1 MIEILGYIFAT
12 ILTIIA
18 LAVVYY
24 ILKGLVVG
32 IDLMRWKLAGIPLTQ
47 IRSVKNYKRELAKM
61 FFSCW
66 GECIG
71 YNGGIS
77 YSRNGRTW
85 EGYGTGR
92 YTG

>member
-12 ILTIIA
+12 ILAIIA
-18 LAVVYY
+18 AFIVYH
-24 ILKGLVVG
+24 IIKGLVVG

-71 YNGGIS
+71 YDGS
-77 YSRNGRTW
+77 TTYERNGRRW

-92 YTG
+92 YTA

>member
-1 MIEILGYIFAT
+1 MIEILGYITAAVIVF
-12 ILTIIA
+12 IA
-18 LAVVYY
+18 AKVVYET
-24 ILKGLVVG
+24 LKGLVVG
-32 IDLMRWKLAGIPLTQ
+32 VDLVRWKLEGVSWAKICA
-47 IRSVKNYKRELAKM
+47 VKNYKRELAM
-61 FFSCW
+61 MVFRCW

-92 YTG
+92 YNG